1 MNKIIDDINGVET
14 VKRRSLW
21 AETWMRFKRNKLS
34 VAGLIMITLIV
45 IIAFGAPV
53 LAPEGYDNQLVVDSL
68 LEPGERGYLFGTDYL
83 GRSILSRIMW
93 GAQYTLQCGVV
104 AVIVSAVGGCILG
117 AVSGY
122 YGKRVDN
129 IIMRLMD
136 VLLAIPSI
144 LLAIAIAATLGPGM
158 RNAIIAVGVSGMP
171 AFARIVRSSVMS
183 VRGMEYIEAA
193 VAINASDARILAHHV
208 FPNVLAPV
216 LVQTTLSVAN
226 AIMQTASL
234 SFLGL
239 GVQAPIPEWGAM
251 ISVGRAYLRNY
262 GYMVT
267 VPGLF
272 IMLLVFS
279 INIFGDGLRD
289 ALDPRLKR

>member
-68 LEPGERGYLFGTDYL
+68 LKPGERGYLFGTDYL